1 MKLKSKPPAESG
13 FVYRSLPPSGNKIN
27 GLGEKSP
34 RRASYVFHSN
44 AKTGPLPWDDMQAHF
59 RYTYPG
65 WMLPEL
71 LTSMWLAFR
80 PQGKVSGQRREV
92 NDPAAM
98 AAEIKAKARDLG
110 TGIVGICKMRDEF
123 LVGGTSSP
131 YRYVI
136 AMGLPM
142 DREIMLEAPHLKA
155 GREVL
160 RVYRRCS
167 RLTVDLARHIRSMG
181 WPAQGLPINSSGE
194 YLHIPMAIAAGLGE
208 LGKHG
213 SLISKEYGSNF
224 RLTSVVTDLPM
235 ALDEP
240 IDIGVEDL
248 CTRCRACTTACPP
261 DALSDEKQ
269 WVRGTEKWYV
279 DFDRCVPYFSDN
291 YGCSICLEVCPW
303 SEPDRGPGLSEK
315 LLSLRSKTAQTT

>member
-160 RVYRRCS
+160 RVYQ
-167 RLTVDLARHIRSMG
+167 T
-181 WPAQGLPINSSGE
+181 
-194 YLHIPMAIAAGLGE
+194 
-208 LGKHG
+208 HG
-213 SLISKEYGSNF
+213 
-224 RLTSVVTDLPM
+224 
-235 ALDEP
+235 
-240 IDIGVEDL
+240 
-248 CTRCRACTTACPP
+248 
-261 DALSDEKQ
+261 
-269 WVRGTEKWYV
+269 
-279 DFDRCVPYFSDN
+279 
-291 YGCSICLEVCPW
+291 
-303 SEPDRGPGLSEK
+303 GPGASHPLDGVAGTGIAHK
-315 LLSLRSKTAQTT
+315 